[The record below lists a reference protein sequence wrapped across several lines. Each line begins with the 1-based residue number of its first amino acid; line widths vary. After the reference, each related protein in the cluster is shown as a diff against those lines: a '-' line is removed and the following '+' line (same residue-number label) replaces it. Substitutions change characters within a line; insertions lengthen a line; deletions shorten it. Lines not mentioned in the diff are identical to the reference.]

1 MVQQATPQQ
10 YYSGTGKRKCA
21 IAQVRLVPGEGKGGQ
36 ITVNEKPLERAFPF
50 LTWQLAVLQPL
61 QVTKLQDR
69 FNVIAKVDGGG
80 VSAQAGAVRH
90 GIARALVAYDAPL
103 KTELR
108 KYGLL
113 TRDSRVKERKKYGLK
128 RARRAPQYTKR

>member
-1 MVQQATPQQ
+1 LTQQETPQQ
-10 YYSGTGKRKCA
+10 YYSGTGKRKSA
-21 IAQVRLVPGEGKGGQ
+21 IAQVRLAPGEGKGGQ
-36 ITVNEKPLERAFPF
+36 ITVNEKPLEQAFPF
-50 LTWQLAVLQPL
+50 QTWQLAVLQPL
-61 QVTKLQDR
+61 QVTKLQER
-69 FNVIAKVDGGG
+69 FNVVAKVTGGG

-90 GIARALVAYDAPL
+90 GIARALAAYDATL

-113 TRDSRVKERKKYGLK
+113 TRDARVKERKKYGLK